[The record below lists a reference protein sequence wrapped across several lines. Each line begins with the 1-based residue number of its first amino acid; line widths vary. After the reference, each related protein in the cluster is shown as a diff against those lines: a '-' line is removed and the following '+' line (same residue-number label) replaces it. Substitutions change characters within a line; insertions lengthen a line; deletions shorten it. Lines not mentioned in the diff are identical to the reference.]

1 MKRVVYILLLFL
13 WAIPSGFAQLK
24 LNTFEEVEQLSKVHP
39 KPIVIFTH
47 TNWCQYCKVMENT
60 TFKDPKIIATL
71 NDYFYFISFDAET
84 KTDIFFNN
92 TTFKFQPT
100 GTNIGIHQLATALA
114 TIDKQVVYPSL
125 TILDSENV
133 IVFQQHSVLSAKALI
148 VIMDKLK

>member
-1 MKRVVYILLLFL
+1 MKKAVYILLLIL
-13 WAIPSGFAQLK
+13 WAMPSGFAQLK
-24 LNTFEEVEQLSKVHP
+24 LNTFEEVEQLSKVNP

-47 TNWCQYCKVMENT
+47 TNWCAYCTLMENT

-71 NDYFYFISFDAET
+71 NEYFYFISFDAET

-114 TIDKQVVYPSL
+114 TIDNQVVYPSL
-125 TILDSENV
+125 AILDRENA
-133 IVFQQHSVLSAKALI
+133 IVFQQHSALKANKFF
-148 VIMDKLK
+148 VIIDKLK